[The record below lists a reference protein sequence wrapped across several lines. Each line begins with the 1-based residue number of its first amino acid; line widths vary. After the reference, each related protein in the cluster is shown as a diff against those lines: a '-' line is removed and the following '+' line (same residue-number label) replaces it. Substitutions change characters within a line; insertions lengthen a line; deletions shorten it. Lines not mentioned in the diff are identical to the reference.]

1 MIWVLGGEGGDQRGK
16 KKKSVAQEFKNSQLQ
31 LDRAL
36 DNRVSGWGW
45 EYGERT
51 DNARLRGEEGKGPID
66 KFERPR
72 LPK

>member
-1 MIWVLGGEGGDQRGK
+1 MEEDSDLGSGRRRRGK
-16 KKKSVAQEFKNSQLQ
+16 KKVLPKDSQLQ

-51 DNARLRGEEGKGPID
+51 DNARLRYASVTGSGDEAGGGQGSN
-66 KFERPR
+66 
-72 LPK
+72 